1 MMVVMALAFGVLG
14 YLMRRLDM
22 SILPFVIAFILGFRL
37 EDTAR
42 RAFEATRADPWFLFS
57 SPISMTFMGL
67 AVLIVVAAFILSL
80 KSSSLKSSERPPQ

>member
-1 MMVVMALAFGVLG
+1 MVMVVMTIAFGFLG
-14 YLMRRLDM
+14 YFMRRLDM

-57 SPISMTFMGL
+57 SPLSITFMAL
-67 AVLIVVAAFILSL
+67 AVLIVATAFLLSL
-80 KSSSLKSSERPPQ
+80 RSNQRTPQ

>member
-1 MMVVMALAFGVLG
+1 MVMVVLTIAFGFLG
-14 YLMRRLDM
+14 YFMRRLDM

-57 SPISMTFMGL
+57 SPLSITFMAL
-67 AVLIVVAAFILSL
+67 AVLIVAAAFFLSFR
-80 KSSSLKSSERPPQ
+80 SNERTAL